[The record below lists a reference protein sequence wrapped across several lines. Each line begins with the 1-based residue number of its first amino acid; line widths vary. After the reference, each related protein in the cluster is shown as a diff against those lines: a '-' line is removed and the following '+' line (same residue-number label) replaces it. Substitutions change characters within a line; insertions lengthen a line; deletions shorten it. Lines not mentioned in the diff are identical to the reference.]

1 MAARK
6 VKRNIISLILFLTQ
20 LLNFSKNPGG
30 SLFAESLS
38 IGDINGE
45 TTRASLENDLP
56 EFGYNLSADDESMF
70 ARWAVKSLPHE
81 NNKPVSVNVML
92 YLESLRDV
100 SSDVTLDF
108 YMIENWR
115 DPRYVG
121 MPQYEPKWRSPYN
134 TVKLPGITSEKFW
147 YPDSYFY
154 LVKSV
159 VFDRNAQFMEIS
171 NDGSV
176 FFNRKVRI
184 VIPCKP
190 NVRMFPFDVTTCR
203 LMMSSYAFTTKEL
216 LYEWN
221 LSGIFQDEDAHDYI
235 EEAGFTLLN
244 IPVNNE
250 TLNYSTG
257 QSYSAITGDF
267 KLKRKYLVYI
277 VETFVPSALITALS
291 WITFWISR
299 TATPA
304 RASVGITTVLTMLTL
319 GSGASNRYDKHIS
332 GSIRFLRAEL
342 RAECR
347 VRAIDIYVW
356 VCFSFVILSLLEFAL
371 ADYWHQKEQAAN
383 NKAAA
388 RKVSASTISSYR
400 AAAAVGG
407 GGPFTRYLS
416 RNIDDHGSG
425 IVHHN
430 CSNCDPPE
438 KEMATLLTNNNSIQT
453 TYQNDTA
460 NFKPSPNV
468 ANHRPAQY
476 HQETATINNVD
487 YFTNRQWSS
496 RRNRSPSIKSA
507 KIDLMAR
514 WIFPTSFFIFNV
526 LYWVVIYWHLH
537 TEPDN

>member
-1 MAARK
+1 MSSAGSLLSFVLFITQIK
-6 VKRNIISLILFLTQ
+6 NIKWRSGT
-20 LLNFSKNPGG
+20 

-70 ARWAVKSLPHE
+70 ARWAVKSLPADG
-81 NNKPVSVNVML
+81 NNRPVSVNVML

-115 DPRYVG
+115 DSRYVG
-121 MPQYEPKWRSPYN
+121 MPKYEPKWRSPFN

-154 LVKSV
+154 LVKAV
-159 VFDRNAQFMEIS
+159 TFDRNAQFMEIS
-171 NDGSV
+171 NDGTVS
-176 FFNRKVRI
+176 FNRKVRI

-190 NVRMFPFDVTTCR
+190 DVRMFPFDITTCK
-203 LMMSSYAFTTKEL
+203 LMMSSYAFTTREL
-216 LYEWN
+216 VYEWN
-221 LSGIFQDEDAHDYI
+221 LQGIWQDEDAHDYI
-235 EEAGFTLLN
+235 EEAGFSLLK
-244 IPVNNE
+244 IDVNNV

-257 QSYSAITGDF
+257 QSFSAITGDF

-332 GSIRFLRAEL
+332 GSIS
-342 RAECR
+342 
-347 VRAIDIYVW
+347 AIDIYVW

-371 ADYWHQKEQAAN
+371 ADYWNQRELN
-383 NKAAA
+383 SYNKAALRNA
-388 RKVSASTISSYR
+388 SATTVSNYR
-400 AAAAVGG
+400 TTSDIGN
-407 GGPFTRYLS
+407 PFGRYLN
-416 RNIDDHGSG
+416 RNTDERGSG

-438 KEMATLLTNNNSIQT
+438 KERVTLLTNNNSV
-453 TYQNDTA
+453 QNYHNEST
-460 NFKPSPNV
+460 NCKSHSPM
-468 ANHRPAQY
+468 ANHHRV
-476 HQETATINNVD
+476 TNNGNFQNAEGIPMNSD
-487 YFTNRQWSS
+487 RSEFYN
-496 RRNRSPSIKSA
+496 NRSWAATRRPGPDPTSMKSA
-507 KIDLMAR
+507 KIDMMAR

-526 LYWVVIYWHLH
+526 IYWCVISWNL
-537 TEPDN
+537 